1 MSARPIKVFNAFDLQ
16 FECNKEDQLH
26 LQDTIHYCET
36 RFRVILSAFGRAG
49 HSRQRMI
56 QRGLHKELVS
66 FTFLNYGRK

>member
-26 LQDTIHYCET
+26 LQERIHYCEV

-66 FTFLNYGRK
+66 LTILKHSRK